1 MRAASGGGD
10 KGQIL
15 VLAAMLLAFLFVP
28 LGIFVIDTG
37 LVEASYAQLNETAQA
52 AAEDGASMLDTN
64 LYRTSG
70 GRSVALDPA
79 LARQVSD
86 RALMVSHLPGLTS
99 WQIAVRGSTVTVNAD
114 MTVQLFVLGRAQLRT
129 IKSARLAYGQ

>member
-1 MRAASGGGD
+1 MRAASARGE

-15 VLAAMLLAFLFVP
+15 VLASMLIAFLFVP
-28 LGIFVIDTG
+28 LGVFVIDTG

-64 LYRTSG
+64 LYRSSG

-79 LARQVSD
+79 QARQVSD
-86 RALMVSHLPGLTS
+86 RALTVSRLAGLNS
-99 WQIAVRGSTVTVNAD
+99 WQITVRGSTVTVNAN
-114 MTVQLFVLGRAQLRT
+114 MTVQLFVLGRAELRT
-129 IKSARLAYGQ
+129 AKSARLAYGQ

>member
-1 MRAASGGGD
+1 
-10 KGQIL
+10 
-15 VLAAMLLAFLFVP
+15 MLLAFLFVP

-64 LYRTSG
+64 LYRSSG

-79 LARQVSD
+79 QARQVSD
-86 RALMVSHLPGLTS
+86 RALTVSRLPGLNS
-99 WQIAVRGSTVTVNAD
+99 WQITVRGSIVTVNAN

-129 IKSARLAYGQ
+129 AKSARLAYGQ

>member
-1 MRAASGGGD
+1 MRAGSARAD
-10 KGQIL
+10 KGQVL

-52 AAEDGASMLDTN
+52 AAEDGASTLDTN
-64 LYRTSG
+64 LYRSSG

-79 LARQVSD
+79 QARQVSD
-86 RALMVSHLPGLTS
+86 RALTVSHLPGLNS
-99 WQIAVRGSTVTVNAD
+99 WQITVHGSTVTVNAD
-114 MTVQLFVLGRAQLRT
+114 MTVQLFVLGRTQLRAT
-129 IKSARLAYGQ
+129 KSARLAYGQ

>member
-1 MRAASGGGD
+1 MRAPSARAD
-10 KGQIL
+10 KGQVL

-64 LYRTSG
+64 LYRSSG

-86 RALMVSHLPGLTS
+86 QALTVSRLPGLNS
-99 WQIAVRGSTVTVNAD
+99 WEIAVDGTTVTVNAD
-114 MTVQLFVLGRAQLRT
+114 MTVRLLVLGRAQLRT
-129 IKSARLAYGQ
+129 TKSARLAYGQ

>member
-1 MRAASGGGD
+1 MRASSARAD
-10 KGQIL
+10 NGQVL

-64 LYRTSG
+64 LYRSSG
-70 GRSVALDPA
+70 GRSVALDPTQ
-79 LARQVSD
+79 ARQVSD
-86 RALMVSHLPGLTS
+86 RALTVSHLLGLNS
-99 WQIAVRGSTVTVNAD
+99 WQITVRGSTVTVNAA
-114 MTVQLFVLGRAQLRT
+114 MTVQLFVLGRAQLRAT
-129 IKSARLAYGQ
+129 KSARMAYGQ